1 MAESPF
7 IRCPRRQQCPE
18 VHEVFSHESSGPPAT
33 PPLAPGDMREG
44 QQFES
49 TLDLE
54 KQPKAQEKYPT
65 SPDRYPDGT
74 TVLHFSQDDPE
85 SPYNW
90 SSRKKILIVLMG
102 IVAVVNSTLGSSL
115 PSGTIQYQG
124 SYFHVADQ
132 AQLVLPVSLYLV
144 GYTLGPLFF
153 GPLSESFGRRIIT
166 VSSFAIFTLFT
177 LACAVAPTWPAFLV
191 FRLFCGI
198 TASSAIAVV
207 GGLFADVYGD
217 PVTRGR
223 AMAIFMA
230 AVTCGPQLAPAISG
244 FVSVVSWRWTYWVG
258 LILAGVSLLF
268 LAFLPETYEPTIL
281 KRRAKKLRRERGNP
295 NIYAPLELER
305 KGAKQMITVT
315 LMRPLNMF
323 LFEAIVLFSC
333 LYLSLAYAIFYLFFE
348 AYPLIFQ
355 GIYKMNAGETGLAFL
370 PILIG
375 AVIALPIFLY
385 WDIVLQRA
393 RERGA
398 HWTSVEEYRRLPLAC
413 LGGPLYVVSLFW
425 LGWSASPD
433 VHWIVPMLAGI
444 PFGLGFL
451 LIFMALLNYIADAY
465 EIFANSAMSASSC
478 CRSIFGAVLPLAA
491 RPMYAK
497 LGISWASSL
506 LAFLSLGMTVIPFA
520 FIKYGDRIR
529 ANSKFCQEL
538 KVRKAQAEK
547 ERRRKAGMD
556 EGSNGSIPVVD
567 GNVSKEES

>member
-1 MAESPF
+1 
-7 IRCPRRQQCPE
+7 
-18 VHEVFSHESSGPPAT
+18 
-33 PPLAPGDMREG
+33 
-44 QQFES
+44 
-49 TLDLE
+49 
-54 KQPKAQEKYPT
+54 
-65 SPDRYPDGT
+65 
-74 TVLHFSQDDPE
+74 
-85 SPYNW
+85 
-90 SSRKKILIVLMG
+90 MG